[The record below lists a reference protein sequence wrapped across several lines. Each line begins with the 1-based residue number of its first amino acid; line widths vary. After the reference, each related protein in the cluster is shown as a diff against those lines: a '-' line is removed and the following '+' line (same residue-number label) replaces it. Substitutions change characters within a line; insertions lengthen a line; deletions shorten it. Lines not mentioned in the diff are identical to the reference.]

1 MAVIITP
8 IHNDGSNNGSDFELL
23 GEVAATYAYSL
34 NAWWTTTPLHSALY
48 DEIISGSKGISIRR

>member
-8 IHNDGSNNGSDFELL
+8 IQNDGSNNASDFELL
-23 GEVAATYAYSL
+23 GEVAGTYAYSL
-34 NAWWTTTPLHSALY
+34 NAWWTTPLHSALY